1 MNNIEYQTRQLIREL
16 KKSDVYNHYQRLQ
29 AEVEKDSE
37 LYRRVNEFRKAC
49 FIIQNKPD
57 GPEDTG
63 ELDALYEAYDDILM
77 NSDVR
82 ELLTAEHDMSI
93 LMNQVMDHIY
103 SELEIDVSFL
113 DS

>member
-16 KKSDVYNHYQRLQ
+16 KKSNVYNQYQRLQ
-29 AEVEKDSE
+29 TKIEKDSD

-49 FIIQNKPD
+49 FIIQNKPN

-63 ELDALYEAYDDILM
+63 ELYALYEAYGDILM

-82 ELLTAEHDMSI
+82 ELLTAEHGMSI
-93 LMNQVMDHIY
+93 LMNQVMDQIY
-103 SELEIDVSFL
+103 NELDIDVSFL